1 MNGEKFEKKSLLKQ
15 KLGRIF
21 LLWVPLVIF
30 LLFLLFPFYW
40 TFVTSLK
47 LPEELHSLK
56 VIYWPQNPSFQA
68 YSHLFGQYN
77 FLHPMKNSLVVAVI
91 TTLISLSVSTL
102 AAYAFSRFRFVGR
115 KPLMVLFLTNN
126 MFPTVLLLIPLFT
139 IMRKMGLLYNPASLV
154 LSYTTFTIPF
164 SVWLLTG
171 YLNDL
176 PIALEE
182 AAMIDGANR
191 AQGFLRIVLPLLLP
205 CMLATGVYIFMQ
217 SWNEYTFAVLFTNE
231 TSRTIPVSLKMLVG
245 QLGVQWDLI
254 TAGGIITVIPVC
266 IMFFFAQKRLV
277 AGLTAGAVKG

>member
-1 MNGEKFEKKSLLKQ
+1 MKKKADRQIGEKNLS
-15 KLGRIF
+15 RVF
-21 LLWVPLVIF
+21 LLWIPLVLF

-40 TFVTSLK
+40 TFVTSIK

-56 VIYWPQNPSFQA
+56 VIYWPQHPTFQA

-77 FLHPMKNSLVVAVI
+77 FLHPMKNSLIVAAI
-91 TTLISLSVSTL
+91 TTVVSLTVSTL
-102 AAYAFSRFRFVGR
+102 AAYAFSRFRFRGR
-115 KPLMVLFLTNN
+115 KLLFLTNN

-139 IMRKMGLLYNPASLV
+139 IMRKLGLLYKPASLV

-164 SVWLLTG
+164 SVWLLNG

-176 PIALEE
+176 PLSMEE
-182 AAMIDGANR
+182 AAMIDGADR
-191 AQGFLRIVLPLLLP
+191 AKAFTRIVLPVLLP
-205 CMLATGVYIFMQ
+205 CLLATGVYIFMQ

-231 TSRTIPVSLKMLVG
+231 NSRTIPVSLKMLVG